1 MRGFWQ
7 PLFWIVLAL
16 AVPIVAF
23 LSFGEVL
30 EAKISDWLDP
40 PPAPAMIAALTIA
53 VLSSDILLPIPSSL
67 VSTMAGAQLGIVPA
81 TLASW
86 VGMTLGAMLGF
97 QLARTCGRPL
107 AARLSAPEDL
117 DRMDR
122 LAQRYG
128 PSILV
133 ISRALPVLAEA
144 AVLLMGL
151 TQLSW
156 RQFLL
161 PVMLSNLGIAVVY
174 SVLGHLA
181 SDSGE
186 LPLALGASIA
196 LPLLSTTIARRWLR

>member
-1 MRGFWQ
+1 M
-7 PLFWIVLAL
+7 FWIALAL

-23 LSFGEVL
+23 LTFGNVL
-30 EAKISDWLDP
+30 EARISGWLDP
-40 PPAPAMIAALTIA
+40 PPSSSVIIALTVA
-53 VLSSDILLPIPSSL
+53 VLASDILLPVPSSL
-67 VSTMAGAQLGIVPA
+67 VSTMAGAQLGIIVA

-86 VGMTLGAMLGF
+86 LGMTLGAMLGF

-107 AARLSAPEDL
+107 AARLSSPDDL

-122 LAQRYG
+122 LAERYG
-128 PSILV
+128 ASILI

-151 TQLSW
+151 TQLRW
-156 RQFLL
+156 RQFL
-161 PVMLSNLGIAVVY
+161 PAVMLSNLGIAFVY

-181 SDSGE
+181 SDRGE

-196 LPLLSTTIARRWLR
+196 LPLLATTIARRWLR